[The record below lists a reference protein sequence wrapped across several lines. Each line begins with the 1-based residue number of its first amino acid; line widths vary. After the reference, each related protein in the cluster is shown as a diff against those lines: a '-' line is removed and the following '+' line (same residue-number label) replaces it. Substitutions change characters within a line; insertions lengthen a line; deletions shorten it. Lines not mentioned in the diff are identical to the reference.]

1 MARSSVLHLRLAALL
16 SFAAVLSLPACRTQP
31 APAEPTPA
39 VADASPAKPEPA
51 PAAGEATPPSEPTPA
66 PEPTPPP
73 EPEKL
78 VAPDGTVIEPC
89 GEVPEGMACIPG
101 GPFLR
106 GSDDGPKNTRPQETV
121 WLQTFYMDLNEVTYK
136 EYKDCQATKKCKRG
150 GPLYNDYDHP
160 RQPITGPSW
169 YAAVKYCEVAGKH
182 LPTEAQW
189 EKAARGPDGNLY
201 PWGNED
207 ATCERAIIMNDKGER
222 GCGVLKKKEQPWK
235 SKPWEIGSRPPY
247 VYGLYDMAGNSWEWV
262 YDWDSRSY
270 AACGDKCRGTDPK
283 GPCDG
288 KEPCAGHEK
297 RVVRGG
303 SWYWDK
309 TYATAIHRR
318 THFPAN
324 DPKVEFHHFGFR
336 CSASLEEGK
345 ALLEAQKAAKAA
357 GAAEGAIDAGPAKA
371 EGAKSAPST
380 APGK

>member
-1 MARSSVLHLRLAALL
+1 MARSAVPSPTLR
-16 SFAAVLSLPACRTQP
+16 FAVHFAVGAVLLAPACRAG
-31 APAEPTPA
+31 APAEPTPV
-39 VADASPAKPEPA
+39 VADAPPVPAKTPAPAVTPDPEPA
-51 PAAGEATPPSEPTPA
+51 PA
-66 PEPTPPP
+66 PEPAPPP

-101 GPFLR
+101 GPFIR
-106 GSDDGPKNTRPQETV
+106 GSDDGPKNTQPKETI
-121 WLQTFYMDLNEVTYK
+121 WLQTFYMDLNEVTYGD
-136 EYKDCQATKKCKRG
+136 YKACQKSKACLRG
-150 GPLYNDYDHP
+150 GPLYNDYNHP

-169 YAAVKYCEVAGKH
+169 YAAVRYCEVDGKH

-207 ATCERAIIMNDKGER
+207 ATCERAIIMNEKGER
-222 GCGVLKKKEQPWK
+222 GCGVLKKMEQPWK

-270 AACGDKCRGTDPK
+270 EACGDKCRGTDPK

-324 DPKVEFHHFGFR
+324 LREVEFHHFGFR

-345 ALLEAQKAAKAA
+345 KLVEAQKAAKDGG
-357 GAAEGAIDAGPAKA
+357 GAAEATDAGPAKA
-371 EGAKSAPST
+371 EPATSK
-380 APGK
+380 

>member
-1 MARSSVLHLRLAALL
+1 V
-16 SFAAVLSLPACRTQP
+16 PD
-31 APAEPTPA
+31 APPVQA
-39 VADASPAKPEPA
+39 
-51 PAAGEATPPSEPTPA
+51 EATPPEPAATPTPA
-66 PEPTPPP
+66 PEPTPEPEPPP

-101 GPFLR
+101 GPFIR
-106 GSDDGPKNTRPQETV
+106 GSDDGPRNTRPKETI
-121 WLQTFYMDLNEVTYK
+121 WLQTFYMDLNEVTYGEFK
-136 EYKDCQATKKCKRG
+136 ACQATKKCLRG

-169 YAAVKYCEVAGKH
+169 YAAVRYCEVAGKH

-207 ATCERAIIMNDKGER
+207 ATCERAIIQDETGR
-222 GCGVLKKKEQPWK
+222 SCGVQKKREQPWK
-235 SKPWEIGSRPPY
+235 GKPWEIGSRPPY

-270 AACGDKCRGTDPK
+270 AACGDACRGTDPK
-283 GPCDG
+283 GPCGG
-288 KEPCAGHEK
+288 KEPCKGHEK

-345 ALLEAQKAAKAA
+345 KLVEAQKAAKEQPADAATDA
-357 GAAEGAIDAGPAKA
+357 GAAKA
-371 EGAKSAPST
+371 EAAKKAEP
-380 APGK
+380 AVAGK